1 MIPEQTIEA
10 LRMGFGHL
18 GSASSDL
25 KCAHIDTLSTSLEK
39 DKDTIT
45 CFVISSLSE
54 KVLENFKSTGRVSFF
69 VGLPSHEA
77 YQFKGEFIS
86 TRSLTDE
93 ELSHSEKFRNN
104 CLEFLS
110 SMGTP
115 AEAAGKIFGN
125 PADLGLTFKVE
136 QIYKQTPGPE
146 AGKELLFN
154 QA

>member
-25 KCAHIDTLSTSLEK
+25 KTVHTDTLSTSFEQ

-45 CFVISSLSE
+45 CFLLSSLSE
-54 KVLENFKSTGRVSFF
+54 KVLGNFKSTGRVSFF

-77 YQFKGEFIS
+77 YQFKGEFIG
-86 TRSLTDE
+86 TRSLTDD
-93 ELSHSEKFRNN
+93 ELSHSEIFRNN
-104 CLEFLS
+104 CIEALS

-115 AEAAGKIFGN
+115 AEAAGKIFGTS
-125 PADLGLTFKVE
+125 PDLGVTFKVE
-136 QIYKQTPGPE
+136 HIYKQTPGPE
-146 AGKELLFN
+146 AGQELPFN
-154 QA
+154 

>member
-18 GSASSDL
+18 GSASSDM
-25 KCAHIDTLSTSLEK
+25 KTVHTDTLSTSFEQ

-45 CFVISSLSE
+45 CFVLSSISE
-54 KVLENFKSTGRVSFF
+54 KVLENFNSTGRVSFF

-77 YQFKGEFIS
+77 YQFKGEFIA
-86 TRSLTDE
+86 TRSLTDD

-104 CLEFLS
+104 CIEVLS

-125 PADLGLTFKVE
+125 SPDLGVTFKVE
-136 QIYKQTPGPE
+136 HIYKQTPGPE
-146 AGKELLFN
+146 AGQELPFN
-154 QA
+154 